1 MAKTSEHYNLL
12 KLSEGGGLRQE
23 DAKSIA
29 ESLGAE
35 VRLCK
40 SIYIGHWCLYI
51 TANQG
56 THKKLRKE
64 FRVS

>member
-12 KLSEGGGLRQE
+12 KLSEGGSLRQE
-23 DAKSIA
+23 EAKQFA

-40 SIYIGHWCLYI
+40 SIYVGHWCLYI
-51 TANQG
+51 TAHQG
-56 THKKLRKE
+56 VHKKLQKE
-64 FRVS
+64 FGVC